1 MCIKM
6 AINWIAQT
14 DRLVWLYDDSLRVII
29 SQKLPLNDNVG
40 RFATKILT
48 WPHVI

>member
-1 MCIKM
+1 MG
-6 AINWIAQT
+6 INWIEQT

-40 RFATKILT
+40 RFATTILM
-48 WPHVI
+48 WLHVIR